1 MPALGAGGASL
12 ILAMET
18 KDNMSGK
25 GDKQRPTDHA
35 AYSANYDAIFGKK
48 NKLLGNGVAE
58 NTTDFDS
65 VVSGL
70 NPGSPATNENSDL
83 NESVE

>member
-1 MPALGAGGASL
+1 
-12 ILAMET
+12 
-18 KDNMSGK
+18 MSGK

-48 NKLLGNGVAE
+48 GKLLGNGVDG

-65 VVSGL
+65 VVSGSI
-70 NPGSPATNENSDL
+70 PGSSASNENSDL

>member
-1 MPALGAGGASL
+1 
-12 ILAMET
+12 
-18 KDNMSGK
+18 MSGK

-35 AYSANYDAIFGKK
+35 AYSSNYDAIFGKR
-48 NKLLGNGVAE
+48 NILGNGVDG

-65 VVSGL
+65 VVSGSI
-70 NPGSPATNENSDL
+70 PGSPATNENSDL